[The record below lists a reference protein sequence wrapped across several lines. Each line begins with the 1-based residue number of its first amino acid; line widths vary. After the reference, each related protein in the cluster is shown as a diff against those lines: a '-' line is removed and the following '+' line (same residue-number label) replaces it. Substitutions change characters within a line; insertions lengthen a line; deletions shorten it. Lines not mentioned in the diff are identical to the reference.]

1 MGPGFRWPISRIHVH
16 IASGY
21 TGYNYLLLID
31 RADSSLAIDMK
42 LLFYDGETSVDRQNP
57 KDYEAWQPNV
67 VIAKIFY
74 FIVLRSSRFL
84 RHAEAHLQLLADTI
98 MTRSDEKP
106 DFKFQIETTKALH
119 QLMFNWA
126 EVRRRILAALSLVKE
141 LPTHPFIV
149 SLDNGGGLKTR
160 IGLQIFQATLE
171 DNVERLDS
179 LTEKTKALNSLF
191 FNLANLHD
199 SRAAVEEAR
208 AANAVAT
215 SLQRITSLTFVYL
228 PITLVA
234 TIYGMNLSPITG
246 DEEQKGIWAFFA
258 VSAGLLVVTIGVL
271 GIWIWKS
278 QIVGWFE
285 HGHRGKSK
293 VELHQQ
299 EKNIALAELEL

>member
-1 MGPGFRWPISRIHVH
+1 MGDANAATCEVCKISLDTPQFGDHTDVKISVCPRCRSEWECDLSSIAWFENNLDHPLPRIER
-16 IASGY
+16 
-21 TGYNYLLLID
+21 ID
-31 RADSSLAIDMK
+31 
-42 LLFYDGETSVDRQNP
+42 VP
-57 KDYEAWQPNV
+57 
-67 VIAKIFY
+67 
-74 FIVLRSSRFL
+74 VLRPDSTGL
-84 RHAEAHLQLLADTI
+84 RALEI

-141 LPTHPFIV
+141 IPVHPFIL
-149 SLDNGGGLKTR
+149 SLDERIFGEDSQEGLKTR
-160 IGLQIFQATLE
+160 ISLQKIRATLE

-179 LTEKTKALNSLF
+179 LTEKTKALNSLV

-228 PITLVA
+228 PITLAA
-234 TIYGMNLSPITG
+234 TIYGMNLGPITG
-246 DEEQKGIWAFFA
+246 EEGQKGIWAFFA

-278 QIVGWFE
+278 QILWWFK
-285 HGHRGKSK
+285 HGRGGKLK
-293 VELHQQ
+293 VESHQQ
-299 EKNIALAELEL
+299 EKNIALAEP

>member
-1 MGPGFRWPISRIHVH
+1 
-16 IASGY
+16 
-21 TGYNYLLLID
+21 
-31 RADSSLAIDMK
+31 MK
-42 LLFYDGETSVDRQNP
+42 SLFYDGETSVDKEYPRNSKTP
-57 KDYEAWQPNV
+57 WQPNV
-67 VIAKIFY
+67 VIANILY
-74 FIVLRSSRFL
+74 FIALRSSHFF
-84 RHAEAHLQLLADTI
+84 RHAEAHLQSLADTI

-119 QLMFNWA
+119 QLMFTWA
-126 EVRRRILAALSLVKE
+126 EKARAM
-141 LPTHPFIV
+141 
-149 SLDNGGGLKTR
+149 
-160 IGLQIFQATLE
+160 LE

-179 LTEKTKALNSLF
+179 LTEKTKALNSLV

-199 SRAAVEEAR
+199 YRAAVEEAR

-228 PITLVA
+228 PITLAA

-246 DEEQKGIWAFFA
+246 DEGQKGIWAFFA

-278 QIVGWFE
+278 QIVGWFK
-285 HGHRGKSK
+285 HGHRGKPR

-299 EKNIALAELEL
+299 EKNIALAEP